1 MGFFDTVKDRAGAL
15 AADAGRA
22 SKVTAAQTRL
32 VVLQNDLR
40 KAERAFGQEAFALVE
55 RGELEHPELAGA
67 LARLRATTAE
77 VHAKEAE
84 IAALRGAAP
93 DEPAG
98 AEAPTAAPPP
108 SVTVADAPEP
118 VVPEQPVVAPAQPVV
133 VSPSGSPSSRR
144 SRRRRPRAS
153 PRPSR
158 RGRRYRPRG
167 PRPRSLRRASRRLPR
182 RRPRRR
188 RPPPRSGPARPEAA
202 PARPRARRRR
212 SRGARRR
219 PAPGRRARTS
229 RRAADRRRRRAR
241 SGALDNVNRADVV
254 PRPGRLVPCPGPR
267 RLP

>member
-118 VVPEQPVVAPAQPVV
+118 VVAPAQPVV
-133 VSPSGSPSSRR
+133 ASPVEEPVEPPLAKKAPARKPAAKPAGKKAPAKKAVPKKPAAGKPAAPKAPAPTAPAAPEK
-144 SRRRRPRAS
+144 RPRPAKGGAGS
-153 PRPSR
+153 SAGATPKKSGRPSTS
-158 RGRRYRPRG
+158 G
-167 PRPRSLRRASRRLPR
+167 PRPA
-182 RRPRRR
+182 
-188 RPPPRSGPARPEAA
+188 GKNKPA
-202 PARPRARRRR
+202 
-212 SRGARRR
+212 
-219 PAPGRRARTS
+219 GR
-229 RRAADRRRRRAR
+229 
-241 SGALDNVNRADVV
+241 
-254 PRPGRLVPCPGPR
+254 
-267 RLP
+267 